1 MNLPMELLL
10 VLGVIAL
17 YLQDSVLLLHYD
29 EIALTRTGSRWRA
42 SAGGPME
49 FRGRR
54 VFVPD
59 PLRPAGCLFRCSW
72 LGDGDG
78 SSTRP
83 ARTRHFIAS
92 LGAVAGGCRVL
103 WALLLVGLP
112 LLLWAYAHPL
122 ALLALLVIVYA
133 TTAWIAFQVWRH
145 RRVYGLESR
154 QALAMGFEL
163 LCCPPHAINVVRRL
177 SLRHGLH
184 GDAVG
189 AVAYWLDRDHARR
202 TGEAMRERLSYAMAF
217 RGDDAALLRARER
230 IEELA

>member
-10 VLGVIAL
+10 VLGVYAL

-29 EIALTRTGSRWRA
+29 EIALTRAGPRWRA
-42 SAGGPME
+42 SAGGPVE
-49 FRGRR
+49 LRGRR
-54 VFVPD
+54 VFLPD
-59 PLRPAGCLFRCSW
+59 PLRPAGALFRCSW
-72 LGDGDG
+72 LGMGDG
-78 SSTRP
+78 SAQRP
-83 ARTRHFIAS
+83 GTRHFIAS
-92 LGAVAGGCRVL
+92 LGAVKGGCRAL

-122 ALLALLVIVYA
+122 ALLALLVLVYA
-133 TTAWIAFQVWRH
+133 TTAWIALQVWRH
-145 RRVYGLESR
+145 RRVYGLDSR
-154 QALAMGFEL
+154 QALSMGFEL

-184 GDAVG
+184 GDAVA
-189 AVAYWLDRDHARR
+189 AVAHWLDRDDARR
-202 TGEAMRERLSYAMAF
+202 TGDAMRERLSYAMAF